1 MTAAYGFTNC
11 ACPCIQQAL
20 NDVAGRNAPALR
32 RDKVGMISALLS
44 PQNLTGV
51 EQIQVDS
58 GKGKRKCVTL
68 NWYHKM
74 CESSINASCTDD
86 CSTGDDDVPYCED
99 IDVDNCYEAA
109 KNFDE
114 DDMRR
119 LCAPLG
125 ERDQDWIAS
134 ILNGM
139 FNSMNVYLDK
149 QLLGLVLA
157 NVGTFM
163 DGSTIKAIQLFNTIN
178 SDAVGPRTRA
188 IANIHDEFDQA
199 GLLGL
204 PILIGANE
212 LNKFVRMITYGTGN
226 AAGQNVG
233 ALADEFSFF
242 YDRFLENVFGADE
255 FLAIAPGVA
264 QLLFWHKYVGDYQ
277 KANDVFEHSTLT
289 DPVTGITY
297 DFKMHYDDCTDTYN
311 MKLQLNWDFFVIPD
325 DSMASCDDH
334 YGVNGIFNYESCDD
348 IEECEGAS
356 VS

>member
-32 RDKVGMISALLS
+32 RDKIGMVNYLLS
-44 PQNLTGV
+44 PQNLSGV
-51 EQIQVDS
+51 EAIQLDS

-68 NWYHKM
+68 NWYHRM
-74 CESSINASCTDD
+74 CESAINASCTDD
-86 CSTGDDDVPYCED
+86 CSTGEDSVPYCED
-99 IDVDNCYEAA
+99 VEVTNCYEAA
-109 KNFDE
+109 QNFDE

-119 LCAPLG
+119 ICAPLG

-149 QLLGLVLA
+149 LVLAQVLA

-178 SDAVGPRTRA
+178 NDAVGPRTRA
-188 IANIHDEFDQA
+188 VANIIDEFDQA
-199 GLLGL
+199 GLLGT
-204 PILIGANE
+204 PTLIGANE
-212 LNKFVRMITYGTGN
+212 VNKFVRMITYGTGN
-226 AAGQNVG
+226 AAGQDVG
-233 ALADEFSFF
+233 ALANEFNFF
-242 YDRFLENVFGADE
+242 YDRFLEGVFGPAE
-255 FLAIAPGVA
+255 FIAIAPGVA
-264 QLLFWHKYVGDYQ
+264 QLLFWHRYVGDYQ
-277 KANDVFEHSTLT
+277 KVSPSFEHSTLA
-289 DPVTGITY
+289 DPVTGMVY
-297 DFKMHYDDCTDTYN
+297 DYKMHYDDCTDTYN
-311 MKLQLNWDFFVIPD
+311 MKLQLNWEFFVIPD
-325 DSMASCDDH
+325 DSNPSCVDD